1 VVTGVAT
8 VNTPTGVAVD
18 PALGRIYWAN
28 FLANKLSFANL
39 NGSGGGDLTPS
50 GVTPNHPTFPVL
62 LPAPAGTGEPA
73 VSGTPVVG
81 ATLSCSQGNWAPDL
95 PSSFDYRAAQSF
107 TYGWSDSGTPIAATT
122 SITGGSP
129 GSYACQVIA
138 SNHTG
143 STAQGT
149 EAFTIPRH
157 PLPRRVPD
165 TGRAREAQ
173 RVLGFPRAACAP
185 TSRGVPSTAKKK
197 TGATVRY
204 IDMQASTTT
213 LTCTI
218 EASSARN
225 RHSR

>member
-39 NGSGGGDLTPS
+39 NGSGGGDLTTS

-62 LPAPAGTGEPA
+62 LPAPAGSGEPA

-107 TYGWSDSGTPIAATT
+107 TYGWSDSGTPIEATT
-122 SITGGSP
+122 SITAGSP

-138 SNHTG
+138 STHWLDRAEHRSVHG
-143 STAQGT
+143 PAACPPPPS
-149 EAFTIPRH
+149 PRH
-157 PLPRRVPD
+157 WPR
-165 TGRAREAQ
+165 
-173 RVLGFPRAACAP
+173 
-185 TSRGVPSTAKKK
+185 SR
-197 TGATVRY
+197 
-204 IDMQASTTT
+204 
-213 LTCTI
+213 
-218 EASSARN
+218 SSARSRFPPRSLRARVPRRAQHGQEEDRCHREVH
-225 RHSR
+225 RHAGQHHHPHMHDRG